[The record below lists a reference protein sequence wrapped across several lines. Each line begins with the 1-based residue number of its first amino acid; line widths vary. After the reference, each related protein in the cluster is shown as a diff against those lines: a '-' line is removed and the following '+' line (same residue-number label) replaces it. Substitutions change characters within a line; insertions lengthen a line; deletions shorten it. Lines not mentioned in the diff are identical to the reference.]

1 MKRIHNTYIIILQKT
16 HKIKLIWKTILCVL
30 LFMAISAYFG
40 NLVFMHIICI
50 LFHLSHLHSIN
61 GLLSIDKIRYDKD
74 GYCVLDDTTSEH
86 FVSNKNRS

>member
-1 MKRIHNTYIIILQKT
+1 
-16 HKIKLIWKTILCVL
+16 
-30 LFMAISAYFG
+30 MAISAYFENLVFMHIWCLSIFG
-40 NLVFMHIICI
+40 DYPYLVFMHIICV

-61 GLLSIDKIRYDKD
+61 GLLSIDKIRYDKY